1 MGEPLK
7 LLGAQSKV
15 AAWFAD
21 IEFSTGTAKR
31 LIADFE
37 KNPPTSEREYI
48 DFYRTLLA
56 LFSRLDYIQLTA
68 RQGLEVARDNGVI
81 SQTTDPIAAIREILE
96 RLEIEARKREEESE

>member
-15 AAWFAD
+15 AAWFVD

-81 SQTTDPIAAIREILE
+81 SQTTDPIAAIREIIATLQETVE
-96 RLEIEARKREEESE
+96 RIESE